1 MKMRRSRGQVNLEI
15 LRLLSTE
22 NRKAT
27 LLAGVTGLN
36 YRQAGLILTN
46 LRKKDVIA
54 HVVTGEWKIT
64 RRGVEVMHKLAD
76 LEGLI

>member
-1 MKMRRSRGQVNLEI
+1 MNMRRSRGQVNLEI

-36 YRQAGLILTN
+36 YRQAGLILAN
-46 LRKKDVIA
+46 LRKLDVIA

-64 RRGVEVMHKLAD
+64 RHGVEVMHKLAD

>member
-36 YRQAGLILTN
+36 YRQAGLILAN
-46 LRKKDVIA
+46 LRKRDVVA

>member
-1 MKMRRSRGQVNLEI
+1 MNMRRSRGQVNLEI

-27 LLAGVTGLN
+27 LLAGATGLN
-36 YRQAGLILTN
+36 YRQAGLILAN
-46 LRKKDVIA
+46 LRKKDVVA

-64 RRGVEVMHKLAD
+64 RYGREVMKKLDD